1 MYDYII
7 VGAGSAGCTLANR
20 LTEDPQVSVL
30 LLEAG
35 GPDTQQEI
43 HIPAAFSK
51 LFKTPLDWEY
61 YTEEEPQM
69 ANRKMYWPRG
79 KVLGGSSSINAMIY
93 IRGHRHDYDS
103 WREEGN
109 EGWGYTDVLPYF
121 KKAENQERGPSEYHG
136 VGGPL
141 NVADL
146 RYVNPLSRAFVEAC
160 KELGIPENNDFNGA
174 VNEGTGIYQ
183 TTQKKGQRWSTVNA
197 YLKPALSRSN
207 LTVRTQ
213 VQVAR
218 VLIEKG
224 RATGVAYARD
234 GQIENVHANRE
245 VLICGGAI
253 NSPQI
258 LMLSGIGPAAHL
270 KAMGIEVAL
279 DLPGVGENLQD
290 HVVAG
295 AAYQV
300 TKPISLNNAET
311 IGSLLNYLLFKKG
324 AYTSTIAEAGGFIKT
339 QSDLPAPDIQYHFAP
354 VFFKAHGFEKVPGHG
369 FTIGPTLL
377 HPRSRG
383 SILLHSSDPTAYP
396 AIHANYLSEEE
407 DVRSLLAGMKLAHEL
422 AHTQAF
428 ASLLGPEIEPYTW
441 KRSDAEIVEMIR
453 QSAETIY
460 HPAGTCKMGNDTM
473 AVVDA
478 QLRVRGIEGLRVVD
492 ASIMPTVVGGNT
504 NAPTIMIAEKAADM
518 IKHPTGIAQAE
529 ATASQQARS
538 R

>member
-7 VGAGSAGCTLANR
+7 VGAGSAGCTLASR
-20 LTEDPQVSVL
+20 LSEDPHTTVL

-35 GPDTQQEI
+35 GPDKQQEI
-43 HIPAAFSK
+43 HVPAAFSK
-51 LFKTPLDWEY
+51 LFKTPVDWEY

-103 WREEGN
+103 WRDAGN

-141 NVADL
+141 NVMDM

-160 KELGIPENNDFNGA
+160 KEAGIPENTDFNGA
-174 VNEGTGIYQ
+174 VNEGAGVYQ
-183 TTQKKGQRWSTVNA
+183 TTQKKGERWSTVNA

-207 LTVRTQ
+207 LTVRSET
-213 VQVAR
+213 QVAR
-218 VLIEKG
+218 VVIENG
-224 RATGVAYARD
+224 RATGVAYMQG
-234 GQIENVHANRE
+234 GQIITERANRE
-245 VLICGGAI
+245 VLVCGGAI

-258 LMLSGIGPAAHL
+258 LMLSGIGPADHL
-270 KAMGIEVAL
+270 KSVGIEVAL

-290 HVVAG
+290 HLVAG
-295 AAYQV
+295 AVYRSTQ
-300 TKPISLNNAET
+300 PISLNSAEN
-311 IGSLLNYLLFKKG
+311 IKNLLTYLLFKKG
-324 AYTSTIAEAGGFIKT
+324 PLTSTIAEAGGFIKT
-339 QSDLPAPDIQYHFAP
+339 QPDLSAPDIQYHFAP
-354 VFFKAHGFEKVPGHG
+354 AFYKAHGFEKVEGHG

-377 HPRSRG
+377 HPKSRG
-383 SILLHSSDPTAYP
+383 RILLRSSDPFAS
-396 AIHANYLSEEE
+396 AVIHANYLSEEE
-407 DVRSLLAGMKLAHEL
+407 DARTLLAGLKLAHEI
-422 AHTQAF
+422 AHTRAF
-428 ASLLGPEIEPYTW
+428 DAYRGPEIEPLTW
-441 KRSDAEIVEMIR
+441 KREDKEVIDSIR

-460 HPAGTCKMGNDTM
+460 HPAGTCKMGTDAM

-504 NAPTIMIAEKAADM
+504 NAPTIMIAEKAAEM
-518 IKHPTGIAQAE
+518 IKQGVNAAQTE
-529 ATASQQARS
+529 AAAKQ
-538 R
+538 